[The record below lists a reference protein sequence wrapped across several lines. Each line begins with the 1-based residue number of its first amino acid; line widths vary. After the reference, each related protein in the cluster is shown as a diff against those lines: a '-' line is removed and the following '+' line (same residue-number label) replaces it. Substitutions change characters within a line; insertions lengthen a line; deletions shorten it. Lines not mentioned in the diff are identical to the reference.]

1 MKALFPAVLLFAT
14 TLFAQTQNAAAPAT
28 PPPPDIGVTL
38 ASIEQTAYSTTAQL
52 QATRIDKWKTESSQK
67 QQAQQNAE
75 SLVRNLTA
83 ALPGMVAAVRTS
95 PNSMAANFKLYRNIS
110 ALYDVLLPLTESAGA
125 FGQKGEFQALGDQL
139 ERWDHIR
146 RSHADYLERL
156 AAQKDAATTA
166 AAGTPSNTSKGAK
179 GRKIIVDDEPAPSKS
194 KKSKKK

>member
-1 MKALFPAVLLFAT
+1 MKALLPAALLLAT
-14 TLFAQTQNAAAPAT
+14 TLFAQTQNAPNPAT
-28 PPPPDIGVTL
+28 PPPQDIGVTL
-38 ASIEQTAYSTTAQL
+38 AAIEQTAYSTTAQL

-75 SLVRNLTA
+75 SLIRNLTA

-95 PNSMAANFKLYRNIS
+95 PNSMAANFKLYRNIT

-125 FGQKGEFQALGDQL
+125 FGQKGEFQALGEQL
-139 ERWDHIR
+139 ERWDEIR
-146 RSHADYLERL
+146 RADADYLERL

-166 AAGTPSNTSKGAK
+166 AAGTSSNTSKGAK
-179 GRKIIVDDEPAPSKS
+179 GKKIIVDDEPAPSKS

>member
-1 MKALFPAVLLFAT
+1 MKALFPALLLFAT
-14 TLFAQTQNAAAPAT
+14 TLFAQAQNAAAPAT
-28 PPPPDIGVTL
+28 FPPQDIGVTL

-75 SLVRNLTA
+75 SLTRNLTA

-95 PNSMAANFKLYRNIS
+95 PNSMAANFKLYRNIT

-139 ERWDHIR
+139 ERWDQIR

-166 AAGTPSNTSKGAK
+166 AAGTSSSTSKSAK
-179 GRKIIVDDEPAPSKS
+179 SKKIIVDDEPAPSKS